1 MLTAEQQ
8 QQWLAFWLFVWVVVV
23 ILVCRSLWNNKLP
36 SAGLPLIYLLNL
48 SILHFVGGLIYA
60 FPWYKPQSA
69 YLLNSEFSL
78 NNTYLGFNQT
88 VYGVM
93 GFGLGSIILAPWVL
107 KVLLP
112 SWFYEFPRQP
122 NLKLAKTYIELGL
135 FFALVLSPILARVPS
150 FSALTTSGISLFIVG
165 LCLACWKAW
174 YMGDQQAFRLWLA
187 ITCCL
192 PLFTVL
198 ILGFIG
204 FGVAASLVV
213 LIFVFNFY
221 RPRWK
226 VIVIALLALVFGL
239 SVFVTYFRDRNEI
252 RAKVWGGESASSRLE
267 QLWQTVS
274 SFELINLVKQ
284 EHLEVID
291 IRLNQ
296 NILVGQ
302 AVTYITSG
310 QVNYAGGETLWQA
323 AISVVPRILW
333 PNKPVVG
340 GSGDLV
346 SIYTGTKF
354 ADGTSVGVGSVLEF
368 YINFGSLGVVLGF
381 FVLGTVLRIIDI
393 VAGKKLIYGNWV
405 GFTSWFLPGLGMIQP
420 GGSLAEVVATTSA
433 SIVLV
438 SIINQ
443 VYIKKASRGKR
454 ILPESFTYYD

>member
-1 MLTAEQQ
+1 MLTTEQQ
-8 QQWLAFWLFVWVVVV
+8 QQWLIFWLFVWVVVV
-23 ILVCRSLWNNKLP
+23 ILVCRSLWNKKLP
-36 SAGLPLIYLLNL
+36 STGLPLIYLLNL
-48 SILHFVGGLIYA
+48 SILHFIGGLIYA
-60 FPWYKPQSA
+60 LPWYKPQSA
-69 YLLNSEFSL
+69 YLLNSDFSL
-78 NNTYLGFNQT
+78 TNTYLGFNQT
-88 VYGVM
+88 VYGVI
-93 GFGLGSIILAPWVL
+93 GFGLGSTILAPWLL
-107 KVLLP
+107 KVLKP
-112 SWFYEFPRQP
+112 SCLSEFHRQP

-135 FFALVLSPILARVPS
+135 FFTFVLYPILAKIPS
-150 FSALTTSGISLFIVG
+150 FSALSTSGISLFIVG
-165 LCLACWKAW
+165 LCLAFWKAW
-174 YMGDQQAFRLWLA
+174 YMSDKQAFRLWLA
-187 ITCCL
+187 ITCSL

-204 FGVAASLVV
+204 FGAAAALVV

-252 RAKVWGGESASSRLE
+252 RAKVWGGQSASSRLE
-267 QLWQTVS
+267 QFWQTAS
-274 SFELINLVKQ
+274 TFELINLSKQ

-296 NILVGQ
+296 NVLVGQ
-302 AVTYITSG
+302 AVSYITSSK
-310 QVNYAGGETLWQA
+310 VDYAGGATLVQA
-323 AISVVPRILW
+323 AISVVPRLLW
-333 PNKPVVG
+333 PDKPVVG

-346 SIYTGTKF
+346 SIYTGIKF

-368 YINFGSLGVVLGF
+368 YINFGSWGVVLGF
-381 FVLGTVLRIIDI
+381 VVLGTVIRIIDI

-420 GGSLAEVVATTSA
+420 GGSLSEVVATTSA

-443 VYIKKASRGKR
+443 VYIKKASRGER
-454 ILPESFTYYD
+454 ISPQPFTYYD